1 MPPVYFRIKRN
12 ENLEFSFLSSNT
24 FEILGYKSEELL
36 ENGKLF
42 WESILPEDRSRIIK
56 SILVESPANI
66 NEKFLFLKN
75 QTIPIPLVLRGGL
88 LGENEEL
95 FEGFLET
102 SNNFEPYSYKYSA
115 FNVDGFP
122 QLVLIFDARLNQIVF
137 INNNLKKEWG
147 RTEQDLLS
155 KELSSFLEL
164 IHPDEKS
171 VFLQKIQFSISEY
184 INSRLFQS
192 GVFKQEIKIKN
203 SLGTYNSYSLSFN
216 PYLENSEFG
225 SDKFIF
231 FFYDISNLDNKN
243 PIWNEK
249 NYKSILQN
257 LPDLVLRFDNQA
269 KCIFINTYENDEE
282 SLFTEDVIGKTI
294 DEFNLNIE
302 IVRNFKINLMQ
313 SISIGEIREYEFH
326 TRNKKIKYYKVRFVP
341 EIDENKTYKSCIT
354 ILSDITNSKL
364 AEQTLK
370 FAAEHDSLTGL
381 KNREFFL
388 KEAERTIQLCKK
400 TDSKCAIVLFDVDKF
415 QEINDTLGH
424 LIGDELLKTVGNILS
439 EFMRPENCLSRYG
452 GDEFSV
458 IMKSEQSAGNF
469 LDIFPVLMEISELF
483 SKPVIVM
490 DNQIYTSISMGV
502 SIFPDDGD
510 DPSILIQNA
519 DRAMYYSKQKEYN
532 SFTFYKSEMNK
543 QTSVKRDIVHSL
555 RRAIENNEFT
565 LVYQPK
571 IDLRNG
577 KVSGAE
583 ALIRWNSNG
592 TWISPMDFIPAAEES
607 GLIIPIGKWVLER
620 AARDT
625 KYIHERG
632 YHNFRMSVNIS
643 ARQFHVP
650 GIGKFILDLL
660 TLNDL
665 SPEMFEVE
673 ITEGVAMKNVN
684 LSEIILRELDSRG
697 VKISIDDFGTG
708 HSSLAYLKKFP
719 IDILKIDKTFIK
731 DIPHD
736 KESCAIVNA
745 VLSMSHELDIEVV
758 AEGVEENDQLEFL
771 RNGGCEYIQGF
782 YYSKP
787 VPINTLEIFLEK
799 YNHS

>member
-24 FEILGYKSEELL
+24 FEILGYKSNDLL

-42 WESILPEDRSRIIK
+42 WESIFPEDRSRIIK
-56 SILVESPANI
+56 SILVDSPKNI
-66 NEKFLFLKN
+66 RENFLFLKN
-75 QTIPIPLVLRGGL
+75 QNTQVPLVMHGNFVDEKG
-88 LGENEEL
+88 EL

-102 SNNFEPYSYKYSA
+102 LNNFEPYSYKYSA

-122 QLVLIFDARLNQIVF
+122 QLVLIYDSRLNQIVF
-137 INNNLKKEWG
+137 INNNLKKVWG
-147 RTEQDLLS
+147 KSEEDLLS
-155 KELSSFLEL
+155 KDLTAFVEL
-164 IHPDEKS
+164 IHPEEKS
-171 VFLQKIQFSISEY
+171 VFFQKIQSSISQY
-184 INSRLFQS
+184 RSSQLFQA
-192 GVFKQEIKIKN
+192 GVIKQDIKIQNNQETYKN
-203 SLGTYNSYSLSFN
+203 YRTSFN
-216 PYLENSEFG
+216 PYLESSEIG

-231 FFYDISNLDNKN
+231 FFYDISDINNEN
-243 PIWNEK
+243 PNWNEK

-257 LPDLVLRFDNQA
+257 LPDLVLRFDAQL
-269 KCIFINTYENDEE
+269 KCIFINTYENYEDT
-282 SLFTEDVIGKTI
+282 LFTEEVIGKSI
-294 DEFNLNIE
+294 DEFNLNTDVIRE
-302 IVRNFKINLMQ
+302 FKNNLAQ
-313 SISIGEIREYEFH
+313 SIALGEIREIEFQI
-326 TRNKKIKYYKVRFVP
+326 RSKIMKYYKVRFVP
-341 EIDENKTYKSCIT
+341 EIGENKSYNSCIT
-354 ILSDITNSKL
+354 ILSDITNTKL

-370 FAAEHDSLTGL
+370 FAADHDSLTGL

-388 KEAERTIQLCKK
+388 QETEKTIQLCKQ

-415 QEINDTLGH
+415 QEINDALGH
-424 LIGDELLKTVGNILS
+424 MIGDELLKTVGNILS
-439 EFMRPENCLSRYG
+439 EFMKPENCLSRYG

-458 IMKSEQSAGNF
+458 IIKSDPSLGNF

-483 SKPVIVM
+483 SKPVTVM

-502 SIFPDDGD
+502 SIYPDDGE
-510 DPSILIQNA
+510 DPSTLVQNA

-620 AARDT
+620 AACDT
-625 KYIHERG
+625 KYLHDRG

-665 SPEMFEVE
+665 SPDMFEVE

-787 VPINTLEIFLEK
+787 VPLNTLEIFLEK
-799 YNHS
+799 YNQ